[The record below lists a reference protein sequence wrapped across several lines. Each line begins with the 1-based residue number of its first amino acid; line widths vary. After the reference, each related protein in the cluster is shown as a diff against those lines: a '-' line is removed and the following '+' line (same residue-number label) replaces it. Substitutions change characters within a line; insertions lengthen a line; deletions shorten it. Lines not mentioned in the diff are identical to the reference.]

1 MWYHIIT
8 VLLYCWTCFCSPVLA
23 TLLGSEDGCEAVP
36 VGSMLTVVLTD
47 GKAPGCYPWKG
58 VICEAR
64 EPAASALT
72 PWLWRLPGPRSRG
85 QCLPFT
91 PRYSCSLPWPSPPAG
106 TVHTPLETA
115 DQSGPLLWVS
125 LYTHSPNILTV
136 TVILSISEWAYC
148 RQNPSLTSC
157 IRQNWFT
164 LRLVRSEWF
173 PMWPCRAP
181 GNSKALRQK
190 CCISCWLLKDC
201 YLNAK

>member
-8 VLLYCWTCFCSPVLA
+8 VLLYCWTGFCSPVLA
-23 TLLGSEDGCEAVP
+23 TLLGSEDVCEAVP

-91 PRYSCSLPWPSPPAG
+91 PRYSCSLPWPSPACR
-106 TVHTPLETA
+106 HTPLETA
-115 DQSGPLLWVS
+115 DQSGPLLWMS
-125 LYTHSPNILTV
+125 LYNPHPNTLTV
-136 TVILSISEWAYC
+136 TVILSISEWAHC
-148 RQNPSLTSC
+148 HQNPSLSSRHWPLVSGKSGLLYVWFWMVSNVTLQSA
-157 IRQNWFT
+157 RQHQGLKTKVLHFM
-164 LRLVRSEWF
+164 LVIERLLPE
-173 PMWPCRAP
+173 C
-181 GNSKALRQK
+181 
-190 CCISCWLLKDC
+190 
-201 YLNAK
+201 

>member
-58 VICEAR
+58 VIREAR

-91 PRYSCSLPWPSPPAG
+91 PRYSCSLPWPSPACRHSA
-106 TVHTPLETA
+106 HTPGDSRPIRTSALSESVHPLPKHTHCHCHTLHLRMGLLSPESIIDLLYQA
-115 DQSGPLLWVS
+115 KLVYFTFGSFWMVSNVTLQSARQLQGLKTKVLHFMLVIERLL
-125 LYTHSPNILTV
+125 P
-136 TVILSISEWAYC
+136 EC
-148 RQNPSLTSC
+148 
-157 IRQNWFT
+157 
-164 LRLVRSEWF
+164 
-173 PMWPCRAP
+173 
-181 GNSKALRQK
+181 
-190 CCISCWLLKDC
+190 
-201 YLNAK
+201 